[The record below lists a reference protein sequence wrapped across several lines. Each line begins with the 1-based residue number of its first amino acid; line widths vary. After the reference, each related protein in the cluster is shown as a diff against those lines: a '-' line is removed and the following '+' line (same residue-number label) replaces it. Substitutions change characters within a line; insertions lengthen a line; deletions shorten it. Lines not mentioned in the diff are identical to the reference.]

1 MPDQPARPTAKQPSR
16 KPAAPASKPAAK
28 SASRPAAKRSAT
40 KQSAAKPGA
49 KSAAKSAVKKA
60 PAAKQTFAME
70 KADPALLARVEALMP
85 EYPVYRRPM
94 FGVVSWFV
102 EANAALLGCV
112 WGESLNLRVGA
123 EDARA
128 LIDAGKAT
136 PFDPMGGRPMREY
149 VLVPASTLRP
159 AQLRA
164 WIERALAFTQT
175 VPAKKGK

>member
-1 MPDQPARPTAKQPSR
+1 MPDQPTRPAAKQPSR
-16 KPAAPASKPAAK
+16 KPAAPAPKPAAK
-28 SASRPAAKRSAT
+28 SASKPAPTPGQAVFQK
-40 KQSAAKPGA
+40 AKP
-49 KSAAKSAVKKA
+49 
-60 PAAKQTFAME
+60 
-70 KADPALLARVEALMP
+70 DPALLERVEALMG

-102 EANAALLGCV
+102 EANAAMLGCV
-112 WGESLNLRVGA
+112 WGDALNIRVGA

-164 WIERALAFTQT
+164 WIERALAFTET
-175 VPAKKGK
+175 VAGKKGR